1 MNEKQTMI
9 MIIESGYQWFS
20 FSSLKPWV
28 SELPFLHIFIEE
40 MLCISK
46 TTLLSLLKLVKAMTT
61 LCLTYM
67 GFVQPQKA
75 ETHVS
80 F

>member
-1 MNEKQTMI
+1 MI
-9 MIIESGYQWFS
+9 MIIESGSQWFS
-20 FSSLKPWV
+20 SWFSSLKPWV